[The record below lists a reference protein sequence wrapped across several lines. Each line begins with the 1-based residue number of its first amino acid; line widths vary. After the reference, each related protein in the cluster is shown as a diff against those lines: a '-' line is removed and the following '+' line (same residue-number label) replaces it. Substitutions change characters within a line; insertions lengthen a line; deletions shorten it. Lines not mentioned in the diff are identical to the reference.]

1 MQVQCAGVRRSL
13 RCTGSFTG
21 DATPVCNRMSLL
33 CQVSSVELERVV
45 IASVPAVI
53 EAAAVGVTPPAGGAE
68 QLVMFLVLHQ
78 TGNTAAATA
87 QASHKREDQNDGALG
102 SQTST
107 VQMGQP
113 GPEGV
118 QDTEDDPAQGRV
130 GHQPQAVASVS
141 HAHDTGQDVKATDV
155 GIGPN
160 LDGLWDAVARAKS
173 AAVSAASRV
182 TDLAVAAVQSAPTK
196 SIAQAESNETE
207 LQQLKLQCQ
216 QAIRTSLNPLF
227 KLERVL
233 VRESLP
239 RTASNKVMRRV
250 LRDELRLASAKL

>member
-1 MQVQCAGVRRSL
+1 MQ
-13 RCTGSFTG
+13 
-21 DATPVCNRMSLL
+21 LL

-45 IASVPAVI
+45 IAAVPAVM
-53 EAAAVGVTPPAGGAE
+53 EAAAVGVTPPAGGPE

-78 TGNTAAATA
+78 TSNTAGVTA
-87 QASHKREDQNDGALG
+87 QASHQGEDQDDGALQ

-107 VQMGQP
+107 LQQGQP
-113 GPEGV
+113 GPADL
-118 QDTEDDPAQGRV
+118 QDTGDDPAQGKM
-130 GHQPQAVASVS
+130 GKQPKAVASVS

-160 LDGLWDAVARAKS
+160 LNGLWEAVARGKS
-173 AAVSAASRV
+173 AAASAASRV
-182 TDLAVAAVQSAPTK
+182 TDLAVAAVQSA
-196 SIAQAESNETE
+196 SAQSEAQAGSNESD

-233 VRESLP
+233 LRESLP